1 MKTTSIRLVFT
12 ALMLICG
19 FAHGQ
24 QNSRTIFLVRHAETT
39 SAASA
44 APLSPIGEKRAE
56 CLAKTLAESGIKQIY
71 VSDAKP
77 AQQTAAPLAAKL
89 KVSSHVLAAKDIS
102 NTVRNLLYGGTGN
115 TLLVA
120 NGDTLPLL
128 VQRLQAGKVSPV
140 ADNEFDRMFVLSLV
154 DGSSAPAATLRYC
167 EAVSSVASA
176 AIKRVSQPVGK
187 P

>member
-1 MKTTSIRLVFT
+1 MKATSIRLVFAT
-12 ALMLICG
+12 LLLLCD

-24 QNSRTIFLVRHAETT
+24 QNNRTIFLVRHAEAT
-39 SAASA
+39 SATSA

-89 KVSSHVLAAKDIS
+89 KVTSHILAAKDIS
-102 NTVRNLLYGGTGN
+102 NTVRNLLFGGTGN
-115 TLLVA
+115 TLLITD
-120 NGDTLPLL
+120 GDMLPLV
-128 VQRLQAGKVSPV
+128 VQRLQAGAVSRIG
-140 ADNEFDRMFVLSLV
+140 DSEFDRMFVLSLV

-167 EAVSSVASA
+167 EAVSPA
-176 AIKRVSQPVGK
+176 APATLKRTSLPARK
-187 P
+187 